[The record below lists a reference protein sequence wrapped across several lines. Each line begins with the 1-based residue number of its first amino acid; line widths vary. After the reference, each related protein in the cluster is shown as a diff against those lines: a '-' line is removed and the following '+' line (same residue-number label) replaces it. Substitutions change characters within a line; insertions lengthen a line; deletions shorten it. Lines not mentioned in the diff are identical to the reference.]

1 MEGIIPRS
9 VGTIQARV
17 LDMEGTIPLTLAGE
31 VSHWLGAGLNKMKGD
46 WTLGFVAQCFL
57 TAEQRD
63 LKLPTAVTSLG

>member
-1 MEGIIPRS
+1 ME
-9 VGTIQARV
+9 
-17 LDMEGTIPLTLAGE
+17 DTIPLTLAGE